1 MSQDDAAAPAKGDGK
16 PEDGEEKQG
25 ESSQAPEQ
33 RQKAWEARQDLFKH
47 AATARAFSSTLV
59 DGDQFGQ
66 TGGTHYGDKIFHIG
80 GRFEVS
86 GRSSGPVPRTEVD
99 ELEAVFRDGPRFD
112 EALGRLGT
120 HRVVILTGGH
130 ATGRRSAALMLL
142 SRLGV
147 EELRELAPPDS
158 PDALVEELDRS
169 VGYVLCGWTT
179 GRHRPLRAPH
189 LSLLR
194 ERLERGG
201 GRLVITV
208 EPSALPSDVPS
219 VRWEP
224 PATAEVLSS
233 HVTRAVGEAPWTEL
247 SGLAVVKEFLER
259 EHPPRE
265 IAEFA
270 QRLVQRH
277 RGEISELELAG
288 YGQAAAMAQIDRW
301 LTGEAPALLDKAFL
315 ISLAVFDGAPYAVC
329 AELGDVLFKRL
340 HRIQH
345 PETAPAVPVF
355 GSSRIDRLQLARA
368 SGYMETELVDGG
380 MLGHFVAQFQDE
392 QIAPLL
398 LQEVWNLHPSARP
411 AVVGWIQ
418 QLAKD
423 GRPLV
428 RTRAA
433 GATALLAQAD
443 FPSTMAHLI
452 EPWADS
458 KSFNAWLTA
467 ANALTLAVLLEV
479 PPVLGVLH
487 DWCTGDHPSR
497 RWTAIRAYGLLGP
510 AHHETTLRALLDAVR
525 RPVEDEE
532 TDDEEDE
539 KQRVRKR
546 EKAMKEENK
555 QFADALELLLLTV
568 QGPVLHA
575 LAERLDPQ
583 GPRHDRAVRA
593 HALRA
598 FVQACAQYEENGDRP
613 IVLDWYDRAVAAG
626 EAADVRHL
634 TDFWTTALGD
644 HELTSRA
651 LSVLRGWVL
660 KADQDRK
667 SEAALATLLPALAV
681 TAAHH
686 RRVTHLLHTVRDAD
700 EREPAVAGRLLAH
713 IPAPDLSCGAAHG
726 SV

>member
-1 MSQDDAAAPAKGDGK
+1 MSQDNAADAAKAGGRT
-16 PEDGEEKQG
+16 EEGEEKQE
-25 ESSQAPEQ
+25 ESPQAPEQ

-86 GRSSGPVPRTEVD
+86 GRSSGPVPRGEVE
-99 ELEAVFRDGPRFD
+99 ELALVFRHGPRFD

-158 PDALVEELDRS
+158 PDALLQEVDRP
-169 VGYVLCGWTT
+169 VGYVLCGWTI

-201 GRLVITV
+201 GHLVITV
-208 EPSALPSDVPS
+208 EPSALPADLPS

-224 PATAEVLSS
+224 PPTVEMLSS
-233 HVTRAVGEAPWTEL
+233 HVTRAVGEASWTEL

-265 IAEFA
+265 ISEFA
-270 QRLVQRH
+270 GRLVARH
-277 RGEISELELAG
+277 RGEINEQALAA

-301 LTGEAPALLDKAFL
+301 LTGEVPALLDKAFL

-340 HRIQH
+340 HRIQD
-345 PETAPAVPVF
+345 PDRAPAIPVF
-355 GSSRIDRLQLARA
+355 GSSRADRLQLARA
-368 SGYMETELVDGG
+368 SGYVETELIDGS

-392 QIAPLL
+392 RVAPLL
-398 LQEVWNLHPSARP
+398 LHEVWNQHPSARP

-479 PPVLGVLH
+479 PSALGVLH

-497 RWTAIRAYGLLGP
+497 RWTAVRAYGLLGP

-532 TDDEEDE
+532 TDDDEDE
-539 KQRVRKR
+539 KQRAKKR
-546 EKAMKEENK
+546 EKARKEENK

-568 QGPVLHA
+568 QSPVLHA
-575 LAERLDPQ
+575 LAERLDPH

-598 FVQACAQYEENGDRP
+598 FVQACAQYEEDGDRP
-613 IVLDWYDRAVAAG
+613 IVLDWYFRAMATD
-626 EAADVRHL
+626 ETTDVRHL
-634 TDFWTTALGD
+634 TAFWTTALGD

-651 LSVLRGWVL
+651 LRVLRGWVL
-660 KADQDRK
+660 TADRDRE
-667 SEAALATLLPALAV
+667 SEVALATLLPALAV
-681 TAAHH
+681 TTANHQ
-686 RRVTHLLHTVRDAD
+686 RVTHLLKTVRDAD
-700 EREPAVAGRLLAH
+700 EREPAVAERLLAH
-713 IPAPDLSCGAAHG
+713 VPAP
-726 SV
+726 